1 MIPEHPNYHKMKTKI
16 SLIAVTVLYIFM
28 ISACTKAKL
37 DPTVTTTQVSQKAE
51 KVIAQAQADTVLN
64 LPKDSLTLRG
74 KSGNPKDTIVGY
86 LWSQISGPNEAIIN
100 NESSAAA
107 TAKGLIAGKYLFQ
120 FMVIDKSGLNA
131 IDTVGVTVVPSQVV
145 MVTLNLSPSNNP
157 YETNVGIL
165 GGQDA
170 SNHTSIEEP
179 LCAWTINGTPITVR
193 NLIKF
198 DLSSIPANA
207 TILSAD
213 LYMYSDTIPKNGD
226 LVNANSGA
234 DNSFVVQQVASSWDP
249 STVTWFNQ
257 PASLTTNQVV
267 IPTTP
272 LSFLNMDINVKDM
285 ISSMVSTNANYG
297 FKLMLQNEVMYVSRI
312 FCSSYY
318 QDASRHPKLIVKY
331 SKN

>member
-1 MIPEHPNYHKMKTKI
+1 MKSKI
-16 SLIAVTVLYIFM
+16 SLIAIIALGAFIL
-28 ISACTKAKL
+28 SSCSKAKL
-37 DPTVTTTQVSQKAE
+37 DPTQPTTTVTQKSE
-51 KVIAQAQADTVLN
+51 KVIASAQADTVLT

-74 KSGNPKDTIVGY
+74 KNGNPKDTIVGY
-86 LWSQISGPNEAIIN
+86 LWSQISGPNEATIN

-107 TAKGLIAGKYLFQ
+107 TAKNLIAGKYLFQ
-120 FMVIDKSGLNA
+120 FMVIDKSGLTA
-131 IDTVGVTVVPSQVV
+131 IDTVGVTVVPSQVQV
-145 MVTLNLSPSNNP
+145 VTLSLSPSNNP

-179 LCAWTINGTPITVR
+179 LTTWTIDGTPITVR

-226 LVNANSGA
+226 LVNANSGV
-234 DNSFVVQQVASSWDP
+234 DNSFVVQQVSSPWDP
-249 STVTWFNQ
+249 TTVTWFNQ
-257 PASLTTNQVV
+257 PAGSTTNQVV
-267 IPTTP
+267 VPHTP
-272 LSFLNMDINVKDM
+272 LAFLNVDINVKDM
-285 ISSMVSTNANYG
+285 LSSMVSNNANYG
-297 FKLMLQNEVMYVSRI
+297 FKLSLVNEVLYTSRI

-318 QDASRHPKLIVKY
+318 SDATRHPRLVVKY

>member
-1 MIPEHPNYHKMKTKI
+1 
-16 SLIAVTVLYIFM
+16 M
-28 ISACTKAKL
+28 ISACQKAKL
-37 DPTVTTTQVSQKAE
+37 APTDPTTTQTTTKTE
-51 KVIAQAQADTVLN
+51 KVIASAQADTVLT

-120 FMVIDKSGLNA
+120 FMIIDKSGLSA
-131 IDTVGVTVVPSQVV
+131 IDTVGVTVVPSQVQ
-145 MVTLNLSPSNNP
+145 MVTLSLSPANNP
-157 YETNVGIL
+157 YETNVGVL

-179 LCAWTINGTPITVR
+179 LCAWTIYGTPITVR

-226 LVNANSGA
+226 LVNANSGV
-234 DNSFVVQQVASSWDP
+234 DNSFVVQQVTSSWDP
-249 STVTWFNQ
+249 TSVTWFNQ
-257 PASLTTNQVV
+257 PAGSTTNQVV
-267 IPTTP
+267 VPHTP
-272 LSFLNMDINVKDM
+272 LSFLNIDINVKDM
-285 ISSMVSTNANYG
+285 VSSMVSTNANYG
-297 FKLMLQNEVMYVSRI
+297 FKLSLVNEVLYTSRI

-318 QDASRHPKLIVKY
+318 SDATRHPRLVVKY